1 MTKPIIE
8 VKHISKRYRLGAF
21 GTTTLKED
29 FAQFFAKIRKK
40 DVPLTPA
47 ETQKGKAIWAL
58 NDVSFNVQP
67 GELIGI
73 IGGNGAGKST
83 LLKILSRI
91 TEPTRGEAILRG
103 RVASL
108 LEVGTGF
115 HPDLSGRENIF
126 LNAAILGM
134 SKMETKRKLDEIIA
148 FSEVE
153 NFIDTPIKRYSSGMR
168 VRLAFAV
175 AAFLEP
181 EILIVDEVL
190 AVGDES
196 FQRKC
201 LGKMSDV
208 SKHGRTI
215 LFVSHDLAAVQN
227 LCERV
232 IALRKGHLLTDHKPA
247 EAIRTYLADIPTYV
261 SEEAATAQEGGLQ
274 IRSVSVS
281 QGPETVENILTT
293 GKPAH
298 FKLEIEGVEA
308 RCWCEL
314 DIYHESGALIS
325 RLTSKGVELTEPGF
339 LTCIMDPLLLTP
351 GRYRLAGSVLVQDQI
366 QHHSEHLGGF
376 TVRPGGATG
385 NQIINWRGSGL
396 VQLQHRWSAERRQRE
411 EELVH

>member
-8 VKHISKRYRLGAF
+8 VKHISKQYRLGAF
-21 GTTTLKED
+21 GTTTLRED
-29 FAQFFAKIRKK
+29 LQQFFAKIRRK
-40 DVPLTPA
+40 DVLLTPA
-47 ETQKGKAIWAL
+47 ETQQGKAIWAL

-91 TEPTRGEAILRG
+91 TEPTRGEAVLRG

-115 HPDLSGRENIF
+115 HPDLSGKENIF

-148 FSEVE
+148 FSEVAD
-153 NFIDTPIKRYSSGMR
+153 FIDTPIKRYSSGMR

-232 IALRKGHLLTDHKPA
+232 IALRKGHLLTDDKPA
-247 EAIRTYLADIPTYV
+247 EAIRTYLAGIPTYV
-261 SEEAATAQEGGLQ
+261 SEEAETVPEVGLR
-274 IRSVSVS
+274 ISSVSVS

-293 GKPAH
+293 GKPAL
-298 FKLEIEGVEA
+298 FKLELEGVEA

-314 DIYHESGALIS
+314 DIYHEAGALVS
-325 RLTSKGVELTEPGF
+325 RLTSRGVELTEPGF

-396 VQLQHRWSAERRQRE
+396 VQLQHQWSVEQKQHE

>member
-1 MTKPIIE
+1 
-8 VKHISKRYRLGAF
+8 
-21 GTTTLKED
+21 
-29 FAQFFAKIRKK
+29 
-40 DVPLTPA
+40 
-47 ETQKGKAIWAL
+47 
-58 NDVSFNVQP
+58 
-67 GELIGI
+67 
-73 IGGNGAGKST
+73 
-83 LLKILSRI
+83 
-91 TEPTRGEAILRG
+91 
-103 RVASL
+103 
-108 LEVGTGF
+108 
-115 HPDLSGRENIF
+115 
-126 LNAAILGM
+126 
-134 SKMETKRKLDEIIA
+134 
-148 FSEVE
+148 
-153 NFIDTPIKRYSSGMR
+153 MR

-232 IALRKGHLLTDHKPA
+232 IALRKGHLLTDDKPA
-247 EAIRTYLADIPTYV
+247 EAIRTYLAGIPSYV
-261 SEEAATAQEGGLQ
+261 SEEAETVLEGGLR
-274 IRSVSVS
+274 ISSVSVS

-298 FKLEIEGVEA
+298 FKLELEGVEA

-314 DIYHESGALIS
+314 DIYHEAGALIS
-325 RLTSKGVELTEPGF
+325 RLTSRGVELTEPGF

-396 VQLQHRWSAERRQRE
+396 VQLQHQWSAEQKQHE

>member
-1 MTKPIIE
+1 MSTPIIE
-8 VKHISKRYRLGAF
+8 VNDLSKRYRLGVFNARSA
-21 GTTTLKED
+21 KED
-29 FAQFFAKIRKK
+29 FESFLRRLKLRAGYKEPPVRKTG
-40 DVPLTPA
+40 DL
-47 ETQKGKAIWAL
+47 WAL
-58 NDVSFNVQP
+58 RNLNFTVNP
-67 GELIGI
+67 GEVIGI

-91 TEPTRGEAILRG
+91 TEPTSGEAILRG
-103 RVASL
+103 RVGSL

-115 HPDLSGRENIF
+115 HPDLTGRENIF
-126 LNAAILGM
+126 LNATILGM
-134 SKMETKRKLDEIIA
+134 RKEATRRCFGDIVEFA
-148 FSEVE
+148 EVE
-153 NFIDTPIKRYSSGMR
+153 EFIDTPVRRYSSGMR

-175 AAFLEP
+175 AVFLEP

-201 LGKMSDV
+201 IGKMSDV
-208 SKHGRTI
+208 AKHGRTI

-232 IALRKGHLLTDHKPA
+232 IALRKGQLLTDDKPA
-247 EAIRTYLADIPTYV
+247 EAIRTYLAGIPTYV
-261 SEEAATAQEGGLQ
+261 SEEAETVQEGGLR
-274 IRSVSVS
+274 ISSVSVS
-281 QGPETVENILTT
+281 QGLETVENILTT

-298 FKLEIEGVEA
+298 FKLELEGVEA

-314 DIYHESGALIS
+314 DIYHESGALVS
-325 RLTSKGVELTEPGF
+325 RLTSRGVELAEPGF

-396 VQLQHRWSAERRQRE
+396 VQLQHRWSAEEKQRE

>member
-21 GTTTLKED
+21 GTTTLREDLESFVAKLRRKETL
-29 FAQFFAKIRKK
+29 
-40 DVPLTPA
+40 LTPA

-58 NDVSFNVQP
+58 NDVSFDAKP

-134 SKMETKRKLDEIIA
+134 RKQETKKKLDEIIA

-227 LCERV
+227 L
-232 IALRKGHLLTDHKPA
+232 
-247 EAIRTYLADIPTYV
+247 
-261 SEEAATAQEGGLQ
+261 
-274 IRSVSVS
+274 
-281 QGPETVENILTT
+281 
-293 GKPAH
+293 
-298 FKLEIEGVEA
+298 
-308 RCWCEL
+308 
-314 DIYHESGALIS
+314 
-325 RLTSKGVELTEPGF
+325 
-339 LTCIMDPLLLTP
+339 
-351 GRYRLAGSVLVQDQI
+351 
-366 QHHSEHLGGF
+366 
-376 TVRPGGATG
+376 
-385 NQIINWRGSGL
+385 
-396 VQLQHRWSAERRQRE
+396 
-411 EELVH
+411 

>member
-21 GTTTLKED
+21 GTTTLRED
-29 FAQFFAKIRKK
+29 LQQFFAKIRKK
-40 DVPLTPA
+40 DVLLTPA
-47 ETQKGKAIWAL
+47 ETQQGKAIWAL

-91 TEPTRGEAILRG
+91 TEPTRGEAVLRG

-115 HPDLSGRENIF
+115 HPDLSGKENIF

-148 FSEVE
+148 FSEVAD
-153 NFIDTPIKRYSSGMR
+153 FIDTPIKRYSSGMR

-232 IALRKGHLLTDHKPA
+232 IALRKGHLLTDDKPA
-247 EAIRTYLADIPTYV
+247 EAIRTYLAGIPSYV
-261 SEEAATAQEGGLQ
+261 SEEAETVPEVGLR
-274 IRSVSVS
+274 ISSVSVS

-293 GKPAH
+293 GKPAL
-298 FKLEIEGVEA
+298 FKLELEGVEA

-314 DIYHESGALIS
+314 DIYHEAGALVS
-325 RLTSKGVELTEPGF
+325 RLTSRGVELTEPGF

-396 VQLQHRWSAERRQRE
+396 VQLQHQWSVEQKQHE

>member
-8 VKHISKRYRLGAF
+8 VKHISKQYRLGAF
-21 GTTTLKED
+21 GTTTLRED
-29 FAQFFAKIRKK
+29 LQQFFAKIRKK
-40 DVPLTPA
+40 DVLLTPA
-47 ETQKGKAIWAL
+47 ETQQGKAIWAL
-58 NDVSFNVQP
+58 NDVSFNVHP

-91 TEPTRGEAILRG
+91 TEPTRGEAVLRG

-115 HPDLSGRENIF
+115 HPDLSGKENIF

-148 FSEVE
+148 FSEVAD
-153 NFIDTPIKRYSSGMR
+153 FIDTPIKRYSSGMR

-232 IALRKGHLLTDHKPA
+232 IALRKGHLLTDDKPA
-247 EAIRTYLADIPTYV
+247 EAIRTYLAGIPTYV
-261 SEEAATAQEGGLQ
+261 SEEAETVPEVGLR
-274 IRSVSVS
+274 ISSVSVS

-293 GKPAH
+293 GKPAL
-298 FKLEIEGVEA
+298 FKLELEGVEA

-314 DIYHESGALIS
+314 DIYHEAGALVS
-325 RLTSKGVELTEPGF
+325 RLTSRGVELTEPGF

-396 VQLQHRWSAERRQRE
+396 VQLQHQWSVEQKQHE

>member
-21 GTTTLKED
+21 GTTTLRED
-29 FAQFFAKIRKK
+29 LQQFFAKIRRK
-40 DVPLTPA
+40 DVLLTPA
-47 ETQKGKAIWAL
+47 ETQQGKAIWAL

-91 TEPTRGEAILRG
+91 TEPTRGEAVLRG

-115 HPDLSGRENIF
+115 HPDLSGKENIF

-134 SKMETKRKLDEIIA
+134 SKIETKRKLDEIIA

-232 IALRKGHLLTDHKPA
+232 IALRKGHLLTDDKPA
-247 EAIRTYLADIPTYV
+247 EAIRTYLAGIPTYV
-261 SEEAATAQEGGLQ
+261 SEEAETVPEVGLR
-274 IRSVSVS
+274 ISSVSVS

-293 GKPAH
+293 GKPAL
-298 FKLEIEGVEA
+298 FKLELEGVEA

-314 DIYHESGALIS
+314 DIYHEAGALVS
-325 RLTSKGVELTEPGF
+325 RLTSRGVELTEPGF

-396 VQLQHRWSAERRQRE
+396 VQLQHQWSVEQKQHE

>member
-21 GTTTLKED
+21 GTTTLREDLESFVAKLRRKETL
-29 FAQFFAKIRKK
+29 
-40 DVPLTPA
+40 LTPA

-58 NDVSFNVQP
+58 NDVSFDAKP

-134 SKMETKRKLDEIIA
+134 RKQETKKKLDEIIA

-232 IALRKGHLLTDHKPA
+232 IALRKGNLLADDKPA
-247 EAIRTYLADIPTYV
+247 EAIRTYLAGIPSYV
-261 SEEAATAQEGGLQ
+261 SEGSEVVEANGPR
-274 IRSVSVS
+274 ISSVSVS
-281 QGPETVENILTT
+281 QGPDTIENILTT

-298 FKLEIEGVEA
+298 FKLEIG
-308 RCWCEL
+308 
-314 DIYHESGALIS
+314 
-325 RLTSKGVELTEPGF
+325 
-339 LTCIMDPLLLTP
+339 
-351 GRYRLAGSVLVQDQI
+351 
-366 QHHSEHLGGF
+366 
-376 TVRPGGATG
+376 
-385 NQIINWRGSGL
+385 
-396 VQLQHRWSAERRQRE
+396 
-411 EELVH
+411 

>member
-21 GTTTLKED
+21 GTTTLRED
-29 FAQFFAKIRKK
+29 LQQFFAKIRKK
-40 DVPLTPA
+40 DVLLTPA
-47 ETQKGKAIWAL
+47 ETQQGKAIWAL

-91 TEPTRGEAILRG
+91 TEPTRGEAVLRG

-115 HPDLSGRENIF
+115 HPDLSGKENIF

-148 FSEVE
+148 FSEVAD
-153 NFIDTPIKRYSSGMR
+153 FIDTPIKRYSSGMR

-232 IALRKGHLLTDHKPA
+232 IALRKGHLLTDDKPA
-247 EAIRTYLADIPTYV
+247 EAIRTYLAGIPTYV
-261 SEEAATAQEGGLQ
+261 SEEAETVPEVGLR
-274 IRSVSVS
+274 ISSVSVS

-293 GKPAH
+293 GKPAL
-298 FKLEIEGVEA
+298 FKLELEGVEA

-314 DIYHESGALIS
+314 DIYHEAGALVS
-325 RLTSKGVELTEPGF
+325 RLTSRGVELTEPGF

-376 TVRPGGATG
+376 TVRPGGAAG

-396 VQLQHRWSAERRQRE
+396 VQLQHQWSAEEKQRE

>member
-21 GTTTLKED
+21 GTTTLRED
-29 FAQFFAKIRKK
+29 LQQFFAKIRRK
-40 DVPLTPA
+40 DVLLTPA
-47 ETQKGKAIWAL
+47 ETQQGKAIWAL

-91 TEPTRGEAILRG
+91 TEPTRGEAVLRG

-115 HPDLSGRENIF
+115 HPDLSGKENIF

-148 FSEVE
+148 FSEVAD
-153 NFIDTPIKRYSSGMR
+153 FIDTPIKRYSSGMR

-232 IALRKGHLLTDHKPA
+232 IALRKGHLLTDDKPA
-247 EAIRTYLADIPTYV
+247 EAIRTYLAGIPTYV
-261 SEEAATAQEGGLQ
+261 SEEAETVLEGGLR
-274 IRSVSVS
+274 ISSVSVS

-298 FKLEIEGVEA
+298 FKLELEGVEA

-314 DIYHESGALIS
+314 DIYHESGALVS
-325 RLTSKGVELTEPGF
+325 RLTSRGVELTEPGF

-396 VQLQHRWSAERRQRE
+396 VQLQHQWSAEQKQHE

>member
-8 VKHISKRYRLGAF
+8 VQHISKRYKLGAF

-29 FAQFFAKIRKK
+29 FESFLAKIRRKEML
-40 DVPLTPA
+40 VTPA

-58 NDVSFNVQP
+58 NDVSFNVRP

-134 SKMETKRKLDEIIA
+134 SKRETKRKLDEIIA

-232 IALRKGHLLTDHKPA
+232 IALRKGQLLADDKPA
-247 EAIRTYLADIPTYV
+247 EAIRTYLAGIPAYV
-261 SEEAATAQEGGLQ
+261 SEESAAEEADGLR
-274 IRSVSVS
+274 ISSVSVS
-281 QGPETVENILTT
+281 QGHGTIENIVTN
-293 GKPAH
+293 GKPAY
-298 FKLEIEGVEA
+298 FRLEIEGVET
-308 RCWCEL
+308 RSWCEL
-314 DIYHESGALIS
+314 DIYHESGALVS
-325 RLTSKGVELTEPGF
+325 RITSKGTDLTEPGF
-339 LTCIMDPLLLTP
+339 LTCVMDPLLLSP

-396 VQLQHRWSAERRQRE
+396 VQLPHHWSAEE
-411 EELVH
+411 KECEGELVH

>member
-1 MTKPIIE
+1 
-8 VKHISKRYRLGAF
+8 
-21 GTTTLKED
+21 
-29 FAQFFAKIRKK
+29 
-40 DVPLTPA
+40 
-47 ETQKGKAIWAL
+47 
-58 NDVSFNVQP
+58 
-67 GELIGI
+67 
-73 IGGNGAGKST
+73 
-83 LLKILSRI
+83 
-91 TEPTRGEAILRG
+91 
-103 RVASL
+103 L

-115 HPDLSGRENIF
+115 HPDLSGKENIF

-232 IALRKGHLLTDHKPA
+232 IALRKGHLLTDDKPA
-247 EAIRTYLADIPTYV
+247 EAIRTYLAGIPTYV
-261 SEEAATAQEGGLQ
+261 SEEAETVPEVGLR
-274 IRSVSVS
+274 ISSVSVS

-293 GKPAH
+293 GKPAL
-298 FKLEIEGVEA
+298 FKLELEGVEA

-314 DIYHESGALIS
+314 DIYHESGALVS
-325 RLTSKGVELTEPGF
+325 RLTSRGVELTEPGF
-339 LTCIMDPLLLTP
+339 LSCIMDPLLLTP

-396 VQLQHRWSAERRQRE
+396 VQLQHQWSVEQKQHE

>member
-21 GTTTLKED
+21 GTTTLRED
-29 FAQFFAKIRKK
+29 LQQFFAKIRKK
-40 DVPLTPA
+40 DVLLTPA
-47 ETQKGKAIWAL
+47 ETQQGKAIWAL

-91 TEPTRGEAILRG
+91 TEPTRGEAVLRG

-115 HPDLSGRENIF
+115 HPDLSGKENIF

-148 FSEVE
+148 FSEVAD
-153 NFIDTPIKRYSSGMR
+153 FIDTPIKRYSSGMR

-232 IALRKGHLLTDHKPA
+232 IALRKGHLLTDDKPA
-247 EAIRTYLADIPTYV
+247 EAIRTYLAGIPTYV
-261 SEEAATAQEGGLQ
+261 SEEAETVPEVGLR
-274 IRSVSVS
+274 ISSVSVS

-293 GKPAH
+293 GKPAL
-298 FKLEIEGVEA
+298 FKLELEGVEA

-314 DIYHESGALIS
+314 DIYHEAGALVS
-325 RLTSKGVELTEPGF
+325 RLTSRGVELTEPGF

-396 VQLQHRWSAERRQRE
+396 VQLQHQWSVEQKQHE

>member
-8 VKHISKRYRLGAF
+8 VKHISKRYKLGAF
-21 GTTTLKED
+21 GTTTLRED
-29 FAQFFAKIRKK
+29 LQQFFAKIRKK
-40 DVPLTPA
+40 DVLLTPA
-47 ETQKGKAIWAL
+47 ETQQGKAIWAL

-91 TEPTRGEAILRG
+91 TEPTRGEAVLRG

-115 HPDLSGRENIF
+115 HPDLSGKENIF

-153 NFIDTPIKRYSSGMR
+153 DFIDTPIKRYSSGMR

-232 IALRKGHLLTDHKPA
+232 IALRKGHLLTDDKPA
-247 EAIRTYLADIPTYV
+247 EAIRTYLAGIPTYV
-261 SEEAATAQEGGLQ
+261 SEEAETVPEVGLR
-274 IRSVSVS
+274 ISSVSVS

-298 FKLEIEGVEA
+298 FKLELEGVEA

-314 DIYHESGALIS
+314 DIYHEAGALIS
-325 RLTSKGVELTEPGF
+325 RLTSRGVELTEPGF

-396 VQLQHRWSAERRQRE
+396 VQLQHQWSAEQKQHE

>member
-21 GTTTLKED
+21 GTTTLRED
-29 FAQFFAKIRKK
+29 LEQFLAKIRRK
-40 DVPLTPA
+40 DLLLTPA

-58 NDVSFNVQP
+58 NDVSFDVQP

-232 IALRKGHLLTDHKPA
+232 IALRKGQLLTDDKPA
-247 EAIRTYLADIPTYV
+247 EAIRTYLAGIPVYV
-261 SEEAATAQEGGLQ
+261 SEEAETIQEGGLR
-274 IRSVSVS
+274 ISSVSVS
-281 QGPETVENILTT
+281 QGLETVENILTT

-298 FKLEIEGVEA
+298 FKLEVEGVEA

-314 DIYHESGALIS
+314 DIYHESGAMVS
-325 RLTSKGVELTEPGF
+325 RLTSRGVELTEAGF

-396 VQLQHRWSAERRQRE
+396 VQLQHRWSADQKQRE